1 MSTELGQLRTFYAA
15 PGFLLLARRH
25 GEPAGCVGVRS
36 IDAATGEIRRLFV
49 HPGQRGGGLG
59 RHLLTEAHVRARA
72 GGFNRLVLNT
82 LPTMTS
88 ARKLYDAD
96 GYAPI
101 EPYTDNPVDGVQ
113 YFGLT
118 LNHLSVAHDRGRDTH
133 GSASFP
139 APRTSDS

>member
-82 LPTMTS
+82 LPPMTS

-101 EPYTDNPVDGVQ
+101 EPYTDDPADAVLHL
-113 YFGLT
+113 GLPLT
-118 LNHLSVAHDRGRDTH
+118 HLSVARCRGRHTP
-133 GSASFP
+133 GTASLP
-139 APRTSDS
+139 APRTPGS